1 VKDPVPILEYTQT
14 LQTGLE
20 KVSDLAA
27 QNQNLKEILD
37 ELAHVKSQAD
47 KDHQFDL
54 IKKYAHMEMHQSV
67 LDHPIHQDIFEY
79 KLKQDDTTNLF
90 SSNNQEQMNKVNQ

>member
-37 ELAHVKSQAD
+37 ELAHVKSQELTVKQLRD
-47 KDHQFDL
+47 KIKDL
-54 IKKYAHMEMHQSV
+54 EKKTEVIIQ
-67 LDHPIHQDIFEY
+67 
-79 KLKQDDTTNLF
+79 
-90 SSNNQEQMNKVNQ
+90 